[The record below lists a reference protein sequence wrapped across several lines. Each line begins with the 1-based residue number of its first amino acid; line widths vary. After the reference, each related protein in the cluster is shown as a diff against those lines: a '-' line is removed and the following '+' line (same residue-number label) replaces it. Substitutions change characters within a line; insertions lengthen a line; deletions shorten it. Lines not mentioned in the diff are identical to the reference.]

1 MKITVK
7 HKDTEIIV
15 CENENDTKDRVVS
28 MRWKDQNK
36 QIQETIIVMAEQV
49 QKLVGMAMN
58 LK

>member
-15 CENENDTKDRVVS
+15 CENQNATKDIFAS
-28 MRWKDQNK
+28 MKWGDQNK

-49 QKLVGMAMN
+49 KKLSDSTQ
-58 LK
+58 

>member
-15 CENENDTKDRVVS
+15 CENENYTKDGVVS
-28 MRWKDQNK
+28 MRWSDQNK

-49 QKLVGMAMN
+49 KKLAESTQ
-58 LK
+58 